1 MIAKPLNG
9 RTIAIPETRELDL
22 FATMLETRGASTLRC
37 PLVTIL
43 DAPDQERVLAWL
55 QQLSAGEFDD
65 LVLLT
70 GEGLRRLL
78 STAEKT
84 NMMQAVITALEKT
97 RKITRG
103 PKPARALRDVGL
115 RHDLA
120 AETPTT
126 DGIIATLSRLELT
139 GHKIGV
145 QLYGTEP
152 NLKLIDFIRQAG
164 AEALPVAPY
173 IYANKSDDNRVIDL
187 IHQLAMGKIDVIAF
201 TSTQQINRLYDI
213 AKTNRLEE
221 DLKRGWSH
229 TKVAAVGPIV
239 ADTLQRLGV
248 RVDMMPEESY
258 FMKPLVNAM
267 VAALAK

>member
-1 MIAKPLNG
+1 MIEKPLNG

-22 FATMLETRGASTLRC
+22 FATMLETRGASTVRC
-37 PLVTIL
+37 PLVAIL
-43 DAPDQERVLAWL
+43 DTPDQERVVTWL
-55 QQLSAGEFDD
+55 QRLVAGEFDD

-78 STAEKT
+78 DTADKAG
-84 NMMQAVITALEKT
+84 MMQAVIAALEKT

-115 RHDLA
+115 RHDIA

-126 DGIIATLSRLELT
+126 DGIIATLSRLELK

-187 IHQLAMGKIDVIAF
+187 IHQLATGKIDVIAF
-201 TSTQQINRLYDI
+201 TSTQQITRLYDI
-213 AKTNRLEE
+213 AKSNRLEE
-221 DLKRGWSH
+221 DLNQGWSN

-248 RVDMMPEESY
+248 HVDMMPEESY
-258 FMKPLVNAM
+258 FMKPLVNTM
-267 VAALAK
+267 VATLAK